1 MKKNPITT
9 HILDTSQGKPA
20 ANVTIQLF
28 ALKGNHVKGSHVKDN
43 DLKDNHVK
51 DSEWILLSDA
61 ITNQDGR
68 IEDWQENS
76 WYQTATMEQLFGTY
90 KIVFSLD
97 PYWEK
102 QDIPAFY
109 PSAEICFRLQ
119 DERHHHI
126 PLLLTAYGYSTY
138 RGS

>member
-20 ANVTIQLF
+20 ANVAIQLF
-28 ALKGNHVKGSHVKDN
+28 VLNSTHSKDN
-43 DLKDNHVK
+43 
-51 DSEWILLSDA
+51 EWILLSNA

-76 WYQTATMEQLFGTY
+76 WYQEATMEQLFGTY
-90 KIVFSLD
+90 KIVFALA

-102 QDIPAFY
+102 QGIPTFY

>member
-1 MKKNPITT
+1 MNKNPITT

-20 ANVTIQLF
+20 ANVAIQLF
-28 ALKGNHVKGSHVKDN
+28 VFKGD
-43 DLKDNHVK
+43 
-51 DSEWILLSDA
+51 EWTLLSDA

-68 IEDWQENS
+68 IEDWQDS
-76 WYQTATMEQLFGTY
+76 WYQNMAIEQLFGTY
-90 KIVFSLD
+90 KIVFALD
-97 PYWEK
+97 PYWET
-102 QDIPAFY
+102 QSTAAFY

>member
-1 MKKNPITT
+1 MKQNPITT

-20 ANVTIQLF
+20 ANVAIQLF
-28 ALKGNHVKGSHVKDN
+28 VLKGSH
-43 DLKDNHVK
+43 LK
-51 DSEWILLSDA
+51 DSEWVLLSDA

-68 IEDWQENS
+68 IEDWKENS
-76 WYQTATMEQLFGTY
+76 WYQEATMEQLFGTY

-102 QDIPAFY
+102 QGIPAFY